1 MTPLPALLT
10 TAEVAEE
17 LRTTAKSVRQWIDE
31 GKLPA
36 ITLPGGTFRIRRE
49 DVEAILR
56 GNSTTATTTTGIAA
70 SFLPAAPAPTPLPQ
84 RRSEADDEGTEWGRE
99 RPERVA

>member
-17 LRTTAKSVRQWIDE
+17 LRVHQKTVRQWVDT

-56 GNSTTATTTTGIAA
+56 VE
-70 SFLPAAPAPTPLPQ
+70 PA
-84 RRSEADDEGTEWGRE
+84 ED
-99 RPERVA
+99 VA